1 MFGMIF
7 YCRVVPH
14 VSKLVHGRGL
24 NITVFHKGTPV
35 LALAPVC
42 HELSDIASPAA
53 SPAPAPEVP
62 ATAPD
67 QKEEAKGYTEEELEA
82 MIE

>member
-1 MFGMIF
+1 M
-7 YCRVVPH
+7 
-14 VSKLVHGRGL
+14 
-24 NITVFHKGTPV
+24 

-62 ATAPD
+62 ATALD